1 MTEIATTLSPGLV
14 LSLGKLANRAALDA
28 QALLLRSDPWRV
40 RAVKFLTLNDGKS
53 GLAWTQ
59 TRSGRAGLFPKGTR
73 AQACAAML
81 QSAEDWQAQLE
92 QALHDLR
99 AHEQALTAG
108 GEPRPVQMLRILA
121 LADLREPGAAV
132 LSPLLV
138 SLQRLLAREP
148 YCQVLLLLNVA
159 DFGAS
164 DARQQRL
171 ACRAANL
178 ADLHELLSA
187 NSPLRARLAV
197 DLGVNASDPL
207 NAQVFLFD
215 RYKEGGWEAKDE
227 AELVVILANT
237 LLAALVGETALG
249 GQVSI
254 QTEEPLYSGVGAAA
268 LVYDPA
274 ELMESCAARL
284 GAEVLQAE
292 FGANALPELR
302 AIHETAA
309 ELSGLYGAGSGWLAE
324 LLAGTPFTL
333 RREGDGDAPQVDL
346 HFSDLSF
353 DDLPLEEWGDAISG
367 QDRHF
372 GETAFPAARERL
384 LANAHSLRDSLIGK
398 QNDALESL
406 PQMERL
412 YPGGLA
418 AARKVIGLLATYLQE
433 RMSKEAGESD
443 WQTFQHRMDVSLRLL
458 DQVIEQ
464 LPQPPRWIRWLPP
477 FLQRAARAVF
487 ALLYQREELA
497 RLMLLR
503 QQAIRAVEQ
512 KYAGLLEGEA
522 RQQANELCRCLLDA
536 LKQVDEAIQ
545 ILQAAVYSAQL
556 RLEKRSGLPGRMET
570 PFRQPAVDRAVYEWA
585 YRRGLKPA
593 GEMRYLLLEEHGL
606 LSDWKALD
614 ARKIEAALLS
624 FARGLH
630 QFTWQLTLD
639 EVLAQRESTDLSGMW
654 GLLSQ
659 GATPLLRP
667 DYDRVSI
674 NSTQRVSMDA
684 ARQPGAGE
692 QTNQE
697 RVFLCQSVKST
708 PFLPFLRGPLTSWQA
723 QSTGDPFLAF
733 CLRLRQGLPIQALE
747 TLRESAAGEPQML
760 FEAERDGSQ

>member
-14 LSLGKLANRAALDA
+14 LSLGKLANHAALDA

-53 GLAWTQ
+53 GLAWMQ

-81 QSAEDWQAQLE
+81 QSAGDWQAQLE
-92 QALHDLR
+92 SALHDLR

-108 GEPRPVQMLRILA
+108 GEPRPVQMLRVLA
-121 LADLREPGAAV
+121 LVDLREPGAAV
-132 LSPLLV
+132 LFPLLV

-159 DFGAS
+159 DFGPS
-164 DARQQRL
+164 DARKQRL

-178 ADLHELLSA
+178 ADLHELLST
-187 NSPLRARLAV
+187 NSPVRARLATE
-197 DLGVNASDPL
+197 LEVNTSDPL
-207 NAQVFLFD
+207 NAQIFLFD

-227 AELVVILANT
+227 AELGVILANF
-237 LLAALVGETALG
+237 LLAALLGEPALG

-254 QTEEPLYSGVGAAA
+254 QTEEPLYSGAGAAA

-284 GAEVLQAE
+284 GAEVLQAD
-292 FGANALPELR
+292 FGVNALPELR

-309 ELSGLYGAGSGWLAE
+309 ELYGLYGEGSGWLAE

-333 RREGDGDAPQVDL
+333 LRERDGDAPQVDL

-353 DDLPLEEWGDAISG
+353 DDLPLEEWGDAIIG

-372 GETAFPAARERL
+372 GETVFPAARERL
-384 LANAHSLRDSLIGK
+384 LSNAQALRASLIGM

-406 PQMERL
+406 PQRERL

-418 AARKVIGLLATYLQE
+418 AARKVIELLAAHLRARMTQDVGETIAHLHQE
-433 RMSKEAGESD
+433 QID
-443 WQTFQHRMDVSLRLL
+443 LSLKLL
-458 DQVIEQ
+458 DQAIEK
-464 LPQPPRWIRWLPP
+464 LPQPPRWLRRLPP
-477 FLQRAARAVF
+477 FLQRPARAIF

-503 QQAIRAVEQ
+503 QQAVRAVEL
-512 KYAGLLEGEA
+512 KYAGRLENEACHQVNEICLGLLE
-522 RQQANELCRCLLDA
+522 A
-536 LKQVDEAIQ
+536 LKQADES
-545 ILQAAVYSAQL
+545 LQVLQGVVYSAQL
-556 RLEKRSGLPGRMET
+556 RLEKRSGLPGRLET

-614 ARKIEAALLS
+614 ARKIEAILLS
-624 FARGLH
+624 FARGLY
-630 QFTWQLTLD
+630 QFTWHLTLD
-639 EVLAQRESTDLSGMW
+639 EILAQRESTDLSGLW

-659 GATPLLRP
+659 GSAPLLRP
-667 DYDRVSI
+667 DYD
-674 NSTQRVSMDA
+674 QERVSMDA
-684 ARQPGAGE
+684 DRQPGAGE

-697 RVFLCQSVKST
+697 RVFLCQSAKST
-708 PFLPFLRGPLTSWQA
+708 PFLPFLRGPLTGWQA
-723 QSTGDPFLAF
+723 RSTGDPYLAF
-733 CLRLRQGLPIQALE
+733 CLRLRQGLPIRALE
-747 TLRESAAGEPQML
+747 ILRENAAGAPQGL
-760 FEAERDGSQ
+760 FEAEREDTS

>member
-1 MTEIATTLSPGLV
+1 MTENATTLSPGLV

-40 RAVKFLTLNDGKS
+40 RAVKFLTLKDGQAGFS
-53 GLAWTQ
+53 WTQ

-73 AQACAAML
+73 AQTCAAML
-81 QSAEDWQAQLE
+81 QSTGDWQAQLE
-92 QALHDLR
+92 DALHDLR
-99 AHEQALTAG
+99 AHEQALTTG
-108 GEPRPVQMLRILA
+108 GEPRPVQMLRVLA

-132 LSPLLV
+132 LFPLLV

-159 DFGAS
+159 DFGPS
-164 DARQQRL
+164 GARKQRL
-171 ACRAANL
+171 ACQAANL

-187 NSPLRARLAV
+187 NSHLRARLAAE
-197 DLGVNASDPL
+197 LGLDGAPL
-207 NAQVFLFD
+207 PPCAQVFLFD

-227 AELVVILANT
+227 SELGVILANS
-237 LLAALVGETALG
+237 LLAALLGDTALG

-254 QTEEPLYSGVGAAA
+254 QTDEPLYSGAGAAA

-284 GAEVLQAE
+284 GAEVLGTE

-302 AIHETAA
+302 AILDTVA
-309 ELSGLYGAGSGWLAE
+309 ELSGLYGEGRGWLAE

-333 RREGDGDAPQVDL
+333 CPRLSSPINGGIEGGRNMPQVDL

-367 QDRHF
+367 QDRYF
-372 GETAFPAARERL
+372 GETDFPAARERL
-384 LANAHSLRDSLIGK
+384 LANAHSLRDMLIGR
-398 QNDALESL
+398 QNDALEGL
-406 PQMERL
+406 PQRERL
-412 YPGGLA
+412 YPGGPT

-443 WQTFQHRMDVSLRLL
+443 RQSFQNQIDVSLKLL
-458 DQVIEQ
+458 DQAIER
-464 LPQPPRWIRWLPP
+464 LPQPPRWFRLLPP
-477 FLQRAARAVF
+477 FLRRAARAVF
-487 ALLYQREELA
+487 ALLYQREDLA

-503 QQAIRAVEQ
+503 QQAIRAVEL

-522 RQQANELCRCLLDA
+522 RQQGNELCRCLLDA
-536 LKQVDEAIQ
+536 LKQADASLQV
-545 ILQAAVYSAQL
+545 LQAAVYSAQL

-585 YRRGLKPA
+585 YQRGLKPA
-593 GEMRYLLLEEHGL
+593 GEMRYLLVEEHGL
-606 LSDWKALD
+606 LSDWNALD

-624 FARGLH
+624 FARGLY
-630 QFTWQLTLD
+630 QFTWHLTLD
-639 EVLAQRESTDLSGMW
+639 EILAQRESTDLSGVW
-654 GLLSQ
+654 ALLSQ
-659 GATPLLRP
+659 GSAPLLRP
-667 DYDRVSI
+667 DYDQVSM
-674 NSTQRVSMDA
+674 NSTQRVSIDA
-684 ARQPGAGE
+684 ARPPGAGE

-697 RVFLCQSVKST
+697 RVFLCQSAKST
-708 PFLPFLRGPLTSWQA
+708 PFLPFLRGPLAGWQA

-733 CLRLRQGLPIQALE
+733 CLRMRQGLPIQALE
-747 TLRESAAGEPQML
+747 TLREGAVGEP
-760 FEAERDGSQ
+760 